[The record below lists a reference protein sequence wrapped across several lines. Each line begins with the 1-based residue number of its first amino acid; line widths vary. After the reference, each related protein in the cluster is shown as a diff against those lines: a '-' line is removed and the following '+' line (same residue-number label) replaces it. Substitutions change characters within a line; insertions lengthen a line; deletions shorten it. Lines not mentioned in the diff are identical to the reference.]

1 MGNLGIYVL
10 IGALSHVH
18 DEALWKTQCYI
29 YLSSVLHHETGETSD
44 EKFFVLI
51 IFRSVSLFEL
61 IGLVWW
67 RINFSISGSD
77 FTRVLKGISL
87 NE

>member
-1 MGNLGIYVL
+1 MGNLKIYVL

-18 DEALWKTQCYI
+18 DEALRKTQCYI
-29 YLSSVLHHETGETSD
+29 YLFYTVRLEKSD

-51 IFRSVSLFEL
+51 IFRSVSLYEL

-77 FTRVLKGISL
+77 FTRVLKGVSL
-87 NE
+87 TD